1 VHTSFTRPS
10 GSLAPRQYKLHH
22 TTPHIQRC
30 IPMLPPLIGR
40 PIEQPSATLT
50 RLWRATARSA
60 PCQCHTT
67 NGLRIV
73 NPCIL
78 ASVPDRKPPLQLR
91 SAAAAMLMYR
101 TYGWFCRYK
110 GATAQQKL
118 GCTPWCSSSNA
129 NCTSQPEVTLLSHAC
144 AQALRVLSRQPT
156 CSSSLT
162 DLSTVCL
169 RTCSRTKQPQD

>member
-1 VHTSFTRPS
+1 MRFTPSQDILRVHQSHQPTIRKKTRCAQAVRTSFTRPS

-22 TTPHIQRC
+22 ITPHIQRC

-40 PIEQPSATLT
+40 PIEQPSATPT

-78 ASVPDRKPPLQLR
+78 ASVPDPP
-91 SAAAAMLMYR
+91 
-101 TYGWFCRYK
+101 
-110 GATAQQKL
+110 ATAQV
-118 GCTPWCSSSNA
+118 GCC
-129 NCTSQPEVTLLSHAC
+129 CHAYVPGVR
-144 AQALRVLSRQPT
+144 LVLSVQRRN
-156 CSSSLT
+156 
-162 DLSTVCL
+162 STAEAWVYTL
-169 RTCSRTKQPQD
+169 VLKQQRKLHIAARSNVA

>member
-1 VHTSFTRPS
+1 MQFTPSQDILRVHQSHQPTIRKITQCAQAVRTSFTRPS

-30 IPMLPPLIGR
+30 IPMLPPLTGR
-40 PIEQPSATLT
+40 PIEQPSATPT

-67 NGLRIV
+67 NGLCIV

-91 SAAAAMLMYR
+91 SAAAADAYAPDVRL
-101 TYGWFCRYK
+101 
-110 GATAQQKL
+110 
-118 GCTPWCSSSNA
+118 
-129 NCTSQPEVTLLSHAC
+129 
-144 AQALRVLSRQPT
+144 VLSVQRRN
-156 CSSSLT
+156 
-162 DLSTVCL
+162 STAEAWVYTL
-169 RTCSRTKQPQD
+169 VLKQQRKLHIAARTNIA